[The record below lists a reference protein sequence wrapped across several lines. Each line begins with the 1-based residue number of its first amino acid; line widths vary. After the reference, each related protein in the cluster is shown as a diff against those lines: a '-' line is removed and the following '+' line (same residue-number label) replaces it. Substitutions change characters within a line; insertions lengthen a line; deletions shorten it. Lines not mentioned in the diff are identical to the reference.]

1 MVSTCHCRVWRPCL
15 SMLDAVLGHMRE
27 YMTLERGPGDIFSR
41 TYVGWESMALI
52 WFDSIEEIMVVNGGG
67 TGTSNRA
74 SGVAWWWV
82 VTCVEMWQAKWWK
95 EVTCMTSLLK
105 VCLVVG
111 LVQVAS
117 SKKMVNM
124 GLDLV
129 KNANMLVDTWLL
141 E

>member
-1 MVSTCHCRVWRPCL
+1 
-15 SMLDAVLGHMRE
+15 
-27 YMTLERGPGDIFSR
+27 
-41 TYVGWESMALI
+41 
-52 WFDSIEEIMVVNGGG
+52 
-67 TGTSNRA
+67 
-74 SGVAWWWV
+74 
-82 VTCVEMWQAKWWK
+82 
-95 EVTCMTSLLK
+95 MTSLLK